1 MSGKVMSGE
10 RFRVI
15 LKFKPGVPDNIDEIF
30 LVECAH
36 FPAERFKIRAVG
48 IYPGALMTFP
58 RNDKTFEERY
68 NKTKKLLTAN
78 KISYSARFESQEV
91 KVLPSNKGKQE
102 KVRNDFMKMDVE
114 SETDRL
120 YL

>member
-1 MSGKVMSGE
+1 
-10 RFRVI
+10 
-15 LKFKPGVPDNIDEIF
+15 
-30 LVECAH
+30 
-36 FPAERFKIRAVG
+36 
-48 IYPGALMTFP
+48 MTFP
-58 RNDKTFEERY
+58 RNDQTFEERF

-91 KVLPSNKGKQE
+91 KALPSNKGKQE
-102 KVRNDFMKMDVE
+102 KVRSDFMTMDVE